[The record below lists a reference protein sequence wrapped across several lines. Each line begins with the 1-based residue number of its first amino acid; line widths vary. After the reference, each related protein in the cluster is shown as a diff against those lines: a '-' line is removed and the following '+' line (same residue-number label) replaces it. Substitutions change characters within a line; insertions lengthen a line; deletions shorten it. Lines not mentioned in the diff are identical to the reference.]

1 MFRSF
6 LQSRSA
12 RRVAFFPLVTL
23 FVGLFIAATTTW
35 TVHQHL
41 SWRLS
46 DLLLQGFGYAT
57 PDERVVI
64 VGIDDEA
71 LSDNNGFGKRLTEWD
86 RTIYA
91 QLIQHLQNAGAR
103 VIIFDILFAGQN
115 DQGDENLAAALH
127 KFPAVIL
134 NVIESNSQFQYPT
147 PQLAEAGAHLGL
159 ANVLVDSDHVVRRIP
174 FNVANSSESYETL
187 AMQAV
192 RLYWRLP
199 AELPVEINKH
209 EARLPN
215 GLRVPV
221 DALDNLVIN
230 YAPTN
235 QYIPVRCSIGHVLGN
250 SANVFK
256 TKAAQAS
263 SAATPAK
270 VETCPDATF
279 RDKIVFVGA
288 TAIASGDVH
297 ATPMGQMYG
306 VEIHANA
313 TATLLRGTALQ
324 EQSHTA
330 RRFVIVSLAVLL
342 GLMGMLRKPFTLIM
356 MMSFGVLGALMMAI
370 LAYQIGHMQLDT
382 AGPLLTFG
390 IVGPTVLVLQ
400 NLVQRRERSEIITL
414 LSMQVSQNVSQQ
426 LLHAYDR
433 NELVLGG
440 ELRQVSVVFIDMRN
454 YTMLAETLAP
464 ERVMYI
470 VNTYLGIIAE
480 ELIKFDGTL
489 SQYVG
494 DQAMAIFNAPVEQ
507 SDHAQRAVNAT
518 VAALEAVA
526 VYNRSVC
533 AEYEAKGRIGD
544 PPLLANFG
552 AGINTGDAVA
562 GNIGTSERYNYTVIG
577 DIVNVAARLC
587 NAAPPGAVYLGP
599 ATQSAVVTCTEL
611 IERIDEVGPI
621 SLKGKAE
628 PMPVYSIQLMDNEPI
643 ASESGTSK
651 SESFS

>member
-12 RRVAFFPLVTL
+12 RRVAFFPLITL
-23 FVGLFIAATTTW
+23 LVGLFIASSTTW

-46 DLLLQGFGYAT
+46 DLLLQAFGYT
-57 PDERVVI
+57 VPDERIVI

-71 LSDNNGFGKRLTEWD
+71 LSDDKGFGRRLTEWD

-91 QLIQHLQNAGAR
+91 RLIQHLQDAGAR

-115 DQGDENLAAALH
+115 DQGDANLAAALNE
-127 KFPAVIL
+127 FPTVIL
-134 NVIESNSQFQYPT
+134 NVIESNGQFQYPT
-147 PQLAEAGAHLGL
+147 PQLVRSGAHLGI

-174 FNVANSSESYETL
+174 LSVASNGQSHDAL
-187 AMQAV
+187 AIQAA
-192 RLYWRLP
+192 RYYWRLP
-199 AELPVEINKH
+199 ADLPIEINAQQ
-209 EARLPN
+209 ARLPN
-215 GLRVPV
+215 GLDVPV
-221 DALDNLVIN
+221 DAQNNMVIH
-230 YAPTN
+230 YARAN
-235 QYIPVRCSIGHVLGN
+235 QYIPPQCSIGNVLGD
-250 SANVFK
+250 AATVFK
-256 TKAAQAS
+256 TLAAQEHIN
-263 SAATPAK
+263 SAQNVLK
-270 VETCPDATF
+270 TCPDTMF

-297 ATPMGQMYG
+297 ATPMGQMFG

-313 TATLLRGTALQ
+313 AATLLRGTALQ

-330 RRFVIVSLAVLL
+330 RRFVIVSLALLL
-342 GLMGMLRKPFTLIM
+342 GMMGMLRKPFTLVMTVVCGMLCI
-356 MMSFGVLGALMMAI
+356 LILAI
-370 LAYQIGHMQLDT
+370 LSYLIGNMRLDT

-390 IVGPTVLVLQ
+390 VVGPAVLVLQ
-400 NLVQRRERSEIITL
+400 NLVQRRERNEIITL
-414 LSMQVSQNVSQQ
+414 LSMQISQNVSRQ
-426 LLHAYDR
+426 LLQAYDR

-440 ELRQVSVVFIDMRN
+440 ELRQVSVVFIDMRD
-454 YTMLAETLAP
+454 YTTLAETLAP
-464 ERVMYI
+464 ERVMHI

-480 ELIKFDGTL
+480 QLIKYDGTL

-507 SDHAQRAVNAT
+507 ADHAQRAVKAT
-518 VAALEAVA
+518 VGALEAVA
-526 VYNRSVC
+526 AYNRSLC
-533 AEYEAKGRIGD
+533 AEYEAKGGIGD

-562 GNIGTSERYNYTVIG
+562 GNIGASERYNYTVIG

-587 NAAPPGAVYLGP
+587 SAAPPGAVYLGP
-599 ATQSAVVTCTEL
+599 TTHSALSTCVEL
-611 IERIDEVGPI
+611 SDRIHQVGPI

-628 PMPVYSIQLMDNEPI
+628 AMPVYSIQLTDNEPI
-643 ASESGTSK
+643 ASERSTIK
-651 SESFS
+651 SESAH

>member
-1 MFRSF
+1 
-6 LQSRSA
+6 
-12 RRVAFFPLVTL
+12 
-23 FVGLFIAATTTW
+23 
-35 TVHQHL
+35 
-41 SWRLS
+41 
-46 DLLLQGFGYAT
+46 
-57 PDERVVI
+57 
-64 VGIDDEA
+64 
-71 LSDNNGFGKRLTEWD
+71 
-86 RTIYA
+86 
-91 QLIQHLQNAGAR
+91 
-103 VIIFDILFAGQN
+103 
-115 DQGDENLAAALH
+115 
-127 KFPAVIL
+127 
-134 NVIESNSQFQYPT
+134 
-147 PQLAEAGAHLGL
+147 
-159 ANVLVDSDHVVRRIP
+159 
-174 FNVANSSESYETL
+174 
-187 AMQAV
+187 
-192 RLYWRLP
+192 
-199 AELPVEINKH
+199 
-209 EARLPN
+209 
-215 GLRVPV
+215 
-221 DALDNLVIN
+221 
-230 YAPTN
+230 
-235 QYIPVRCSIGHVLGN
+235 
-250 SANVFK
+250 
-256 TKAAQAS
+256 
-263 SAATPAK
+263 
-270 VETCPDATF
+270 
-279 RDKIVFVGA
+279 
-288 TAIASGDVH
+288 
-297 ATPMGQMYG
+297 MGQMYG

-426 LLHAYDR
+426 LLHVYDR

-587 NAAPPGAVYLGP
+587 NAAPPGAIYLGP

-611 IERIDEVGPI
+611 IERIDEVGPM